1 LRLWGDVMAMTNEEI
16 IQTADDLYPNGFT
29 PASKLTQIY
38 VLDQKLLRTIYRIK
52 TAYAYDIVAGQY
64 LYPLPFSTSKIIS
77 VVWDGVTVD
86 YEDINEDNET
96 PPFLYTYQGSI
107 GRYPTPDTDV
117 PGGLIV
123 IAYVEP
129 VKGDEEAY
137 PSFDG
142 DFPMVHVYNLCQ
154 WMAARNREYDISSG
168 FIRQY
173 NSELEEFKKAN
184 PEPAL
189 PPMRVE

>member
-1 LRLWGDVMAMTNEEI
+1 MTNGEI

-29 PASKLTQIY
+29 EPSKLTQIY
-38 VLDQKLLRTIYRIK
+38 VLEQKLLRTIYRIK

-86 YEDINEDNET
+86 YEDINEENEC

-107 GRYPTPDTDV
+107 GRYPTPDKDV
-117 PGGLIV
+117 PGGI
-123 IAYVEP
+123 IIFAYLEP
-129 VKGDEEAY
+129 SKGDSTAV

-154 WMAARNREYDISSG
+154 WMAARNGEFDKSNG
-168 FIRQY
+168 FIKQY
-173 NSELEEFKKAN
+173 NGELDEFKKAN

-189 PPMRVE
+189 PPMRVER

>member
-1 LRLWGDVMAMTNEEI
+1 MAMTNGEI
-16 IQTADDLYPNGFT
+16 IQAADDLYPNGFT
-29 PASKLTQIY
+29 ESSKLTQIY
-38 VLDQKLLRTIYRIK
+38 VQDQKLLRTIYRQK

-64 LYPLPFSTSKIIS
+64 LYPLPFHVSKIIS
-77 VVWDGVTVD
+77 VVWDGCSIE

-96 PPFLYTYQGSI
+96 PPFLYTYQRSL
-107 GRYPTPDTDV
+107 GRYPTPDKDV
-117 PGGLIV
+117 PGGLI
-123 IAYVEP
+123 IFAYAEP
-129 VKGDEEAY
+129 NNGVAGDY

-168 FIRQY
+168 FIGQY
-173 NSELEEFKKAN
+173 NDEIKEFKKAN